1 MVMSDHA
8 PFDITDPAIEEDGG
22 RHIYSVAE
30 LNREARSILEGSFP
44 SIWVE
49 GEISNLA
56 RPASGHMYFSLK
68 DASAQVRCALF
79 KNRALR
85 LATQPENGMQVL
97 VRAGVSLYEGR
108 GEFQLIVEYLEPA
121 GAGALQRAFEELKKK
136 LDSEGLFDPA
146 HKQPI
151 PAMPKRVGVITS
163 PTGAAIRDILSVL
176 RRRYPGI
183 EIIIYPVP
191 VQGTEAPGKIRE
203 MLKIAE
209 QRNEVD
215 VLILSRGGGSLEDLW
230 AFNDEG
236 LARDIHACR
245 LPTVSAVGHEID
257 FTITDFVADLRA
269 ATPSAAAESVSPS
282 REHLTRQLDR
292 YENLLARQLNQQIRR
307 LKDRVTGLE
316 RRLPHPMRTL
326 QQYSQRLDDLSLR
339 SQRAIRGKIQHDQA
353 RLNRLTSLLAVQNPK
368 RQLRQQQERC
378 QHLNS
383 QLQRAMKHLL
393 EKKKERWSRVSH
405 NLNTVSPLATLG
417 RGYAI
422 VQKADGV
429 IVRDAQQLNQ
439 GENVNGRFGK
449 GQAELTVKTIKN
461 SD

>member
-1 MVMSDHA
+1 MSDDTS
-8 PFDITDPAIEEDGG
+8 FDTPGLSDDGS

-30 LNREARSILEGSFP
+30 LNREARTILEGSFP

-56 RPASGHMYFSLK
+56 CPASGHMYFSLK
-68 DASAQVRCALF
+68 DANAQVRCALF

-85 LATQPENGMQVL
+85 LATRPENGMQVL

-121 GAGALQRAFEELKKK
+121 GAGALQRAFEELKKR
-136 LDSEGLFDPA
+136 LEAQGLFRAEDKKA
-146 HKQPI
+146 I
-151 PAMPKRVGVITS
+151 PAMPQRVGIITS

-183 EIIIYPVP
+183 DVIIYPVP
-191 VQGTEAPGKIRE
+191 VQGAEAPGKIRA
-203 MLKIAE
+203 MLKTAE

-230 AFNDEG
+230 AFNDEA
-236 LARDIHACR
+236 LARDIHACT

-257 FTITDFVADLRA
+257 FTIADFVADLRA

-282 REHLTRQLDR
+282 REHLSRQLER
-292 YENLLARQLNQQIRR
+292 YEGLLARQLNQRIRNLR
-307 LKDRVTGLE
+307 DRITGLG

-326 QQYSQRLDDLSLR
+326 QQFSQRLDDLALR
-339 SQRAIRGKIQHDQA
+339 SQRAIRNKLQHNRA
-353 RLNRLTSLLAVQNPK
+353 LLNRLISLLAVQNPR
-368 RQLRQQQERC
+368 RQLRQQRERC
-378 QHLNS
+378 NQLGS
-383 QLQRAMKHLL
+383 QLQRALL
-393 EKKKERWSRVSH
+393 NHMERKKERLSRLSH
-405 NLNTVSPLATLG
+405 NLHTISPLATLG

-422 VQKADGV
+422 IQKSDGI
-429 IVRDAQQLNQ
+429 IVRDAQQLSK
-439 GENVNGRFGK
+439 GETVSGRFGK
-449 GQAELTVKTIKN
+449 GQALFTVN
-461 SD
+461 SVKSENKK